1 MDRSRI
7 MRTVVTAL
15 FTALVAAGAFIRIPM
30 VPVPMTLQT
39 FFALVAAACLPP
51 TMATVSMLVYL
62 FLGTVGLPIFTAGG
76 GLAALLGPT
85 GGYLI
90 GLVPAVLAGSLV
102 MKTSSSIGTSRRHE
116 RACISVRAAMAFGKS
131 WSVVHR
137 DHCGRTAAVHRGG
150 CRQVCRDRRCRS
162 VREGPC
168 DGSRLEG

>member
-39 FFALVAAACLPP
+39 FFALVARSADIHVWRRACSPARAYRWLPHRP
-51 TMATVSMLVYL
+51 RACRPCRFARHEDVVFDRDQRCGDSVC
-62 FLGTVGLPIFTAGG
+62 
-76 GLAALLGPT
+76 
-85 GGYLI
+85 
-90 GLVPAVLAGSLV
+90 
-102 MKTSSSIGTSRRHE
+102 RRHE

-150 CRQVCRDRRCRS
+150 CRQVCRDRRCRP

-168 DGSRLEG
+168 DGSRLKG